1 MSADKLAKRYAKAI
15 FDDVLVKGTLEAV
28 NKDMQLLEKTVE
40 DSKEL
45 KVFLKNPIIKSAKK
59 VAVLTQLFGGKVS
72 DEALSMIHLLIEKGR
87 EGYLGDIAG
96 SFNRLYNEYNNILE
110 VKITTAVPLDNATE
124 ELVKKAIYSKVG
136 NKQLIINATIDPDIL
151 GGFIIDLGNKVF
163 DASLRNKL
171 SNIANELIYN

>member
-28 NKDMQLLEKTVE
+28 NKDMQLLDKTVK
-40 DSKEL
+40 DSKDL

-59 VAVLTQLFGGKVS
+59 VAALTQIFGGKVS
-72 DEALSMIHLLIEKGR
+72 DETLSMIHLLIEKGR

-136 NKQLIINATIDPDIL
+136 NKQLIINAAIDPDIL

>member
-28 NKDMQLLEKTVE
+28 NKDMQLLAKTVE
-40 DSKEL
+40 DSKDL

-59 VAVLTQLFGGKVS
+59 VAVLTQIFGGKVS
-72 DEALSMIHLLIEKGR
+72 DETLSMIHLLIEKGR

-136 NKQLIINATIDPDIL
+136 NKQLIINAAIDPDIL